1 MVNKSNDDNLKYK
14 NKIISEE
21 YRITRKG
28 ETEMPFSGKYCN
40 FFEDGIY
47 LCVCCDTP
55 LFNSKSKFNSKS
67 GWPDFHS
74 AIKNELLKFQD
85 DFSSGHKQIEVK
97 CNTCNAHLGHV
108 FDDGPAPHHKRY

>member
-14 NKIISEE
+14 NKLTSEE

-40 FFEDGIY
+40 FFENGIY